1 MRRGSLKTLCIGEL
15 SKPDQVVQ
23 VLEELSHCTQLRE
36 LELKLKILQLDL
48 GLSQSDK
55 VRCNHK
61 QYHRLSKQPLVKYG
75 DIHEAQS
82 VSLTCR

>member
-36 LELKLKILQLDL
+36 LELKLKIPQFDLDL
-48 GLSQSDK
+48 YQSDE
-55 VRCNHK
+55 VRYK
-61 QYHRLSKQPLVKYG
+61 QKRYHRLSKQTL
-75 DIHEAQS
+75 DN
-82 VSLTCR
+82 LW